1 MAIGLSLAPQK
12 RVYGAFFV
20 YSFGLGGIYPRLGDI
35 QLGMGIREGA
45 LGAALIGLALGT
57 QISLMFAGP
66 LLDRFGYRN
75 CLLTGIPLIA
85 VGLAAA
91 SLAPDPFIFFACL
104 LFSGLMMGAVEV
116 VVNVEADRTEHLLDR
131 RIMSRCH
138 AFWSFGFFSAG
149 AVGVLAKGIG
159 LSPQLH
165 LWLMVPVI
173 ALASLLLLGRF
184 TPAPARVASEAPRP
198 IFVLPTPPILVLV
211 LFTFSAMLLEGA
223 GADWSVIFMRD
234 TFDAANWVNG
244 TAFAIGALAQ
254 ALARFFA
261 DGFVD
266 RHGPVNVARTLIL
279 TLFTGVLLVSFAQF
293 PAMALLGFALM
304 GIGTSAIF
312 PLAISAAAQRTDR
325 PAAVNVA
332 AVAQLS
338 FIVFLIAPPLLG
350 FVAQHYGIRYSFGI
364 GIPMAILSWFTLNV
378 LSPEPQG
385 KKANA

>member
-75 CLLTGIPLIA
+75 CLLTGIPLIS
-85 VGLAAA
+85 VGLAAG
-91 SLAPDPFIFFACL
+91 SLAPNPFVFFACL

-149 AVGVLAKGIG
+149 AVGVVAKAIG

-173 ALASLLLLGRF
+173 ALASLMLLGSF
-184 TPAPARVASEAPRP
+184 APAPARVADEAPRP
-198 IFVLPTPPILVLV
+198 IFVLPTTPILILV

-266 RHGPVNVARTLIL
+266 RYGPVNVARTLIF
-279 TLFTGVLLVSFAQF
+279 TLFTGALLVTFAQF
-293 PAMALLGFALM
+293 PAMALVGFGLM

-312 PLAISAAAQRTDR
+312 PLAISAAARRTDR

-378 LSPEPQG
+378 LAPEPQG
-385 KKANA
+385 KEVNA